1 MTTKIKSG
9 VIAAGAVDASALSD
23 NSITIAHLNCSDGTN
38 GQALVTDGS
47 GTISFADVGI
57 DGIVS
62 SADATAITI
71 DSSENVGI
79 GSSSPVAPL
88 TINDKATFSFN
99 VNDFSLGHH
108 LYYDS
113 AVNDR
118 WERLSGNAG
127 SALYQTAGNMI
138 FYRTSSGG
146 STGDSVTPS
155 ESMRI
160 NSSGSVGIGTNNPDH
175 KFHVD
180 AGAPNSSDKTLAA
193 FSSQRTLRD
202 IGFIW
207 DDSEST
213 LGIATLTNHDLVFHT
228 NGNSNERMRIAASGD
243 ITMSGT
249 GSLKVPSGTAAER
262 PSSPT
267 AGMMRYNSSN
277 SELEVYTNM
286 WLPIKT
292 EAPLAFQ
299 QASTYHQRW
308 TIAADGQSAQAGS
321 GYTAITVNLN
331 FEGNFIVIAKWSHDY
346 MGIGIGYKAGITN
359 ANFTGESNDAVGPY
373 GGDVNGDGF
382 DSTVSYMGQYHW
394 PISGGGANTN
404 STTYYIKHQRAGN
417 TISTHYSTDSA
428 SATNPTHSSWTQV
441 QSATISST
449 DHCKP
454 VWGEASGSETVPLT
468 LLYNDIT
475 GGYNAS

>member
-9 VIAAGAVDASALSD
+9 VIAAGAIDANALSD

-38 GQALVTDGS
+38 GQVLSTDGS
-47 GTISFADVGI
+47 GTLSFTDMTGGV

-62 SADATAITI
+62 SADTTAITI

-79 GSSSPVAPL
+79 G
-88 TINDKATFSFN
+88 
-99 VNDFSLGHH
+99 
-108 LYYDS
+108 
-113 AVNDR
+113 
-118 WERLSGNAG
+118 
-127 SALYQTAGNMI
+127 
-138 FYRTSSGG
+138 
-146 STGDSVTPS
+146 
-155 ESMRI
+155 
-160 NSSGSVGIGTNNPDH
+160 TNIPDH

-180 AGAPNSSDKTLAA
+180 VGAPNSSDKTLAA

-202 IGFIW
+202 IGFVW

-228 NGNSNERMRIAASGD
+228 NGNSNERMRIDSSGNVGIGSIDPLARLQIDNAVTGNGTIHLGNATYYGLIEHDATVTGSNKYTVATASLGGHIWYRGSTEQMRIDSAGD

-249 GSLKVPSGTAAER
+249 GSLKVPSGTSAQR

-277 SELEVYTNM
+277 NELEVYTNM
-286 WLPIKT
+286 WTPIKT
-292 EAPLAFQ
+292 EAPLSLQ
-299 QASTYHQRW
+299 QPSTYFRRW
-308 TIAADGQSAQAGS
+308 TVAADGQSANTGS
-321 GYTAITVNLN
+321 GYNAISVNLN
-331 FEGNFIVIAKWSHDY
+331 FEGNFIVISKWSHDY

-359 ANFTGESNDAVGPY
+359 ANFTGESNDPTGPY

-382 DSTVSYMGQYHW
+382 DSTVSFMGQYHW
-394 PISGGGANTN
+394 PISNGGANTHL
-404 STTYYIKHQRAGN
+404 TTYYIKHQRVGN
-417 TISTHYSTDSA
+417 TISTHYSTNSA
-428 SATNPTHSSWTQV
+428 SGTDPNHASWTQV

-454 VWGEASGSETVPLT
+454 VWGEASSQESLALT
-468 LLYNDIT
+468 LLYNDIS

>member
-1 MTTKIKSG
+1 MAYTKITSR
-9 VIAAGAVDASALSD
+9 VIAD
-23 NSITIAHLNCSDGTN
+23 NSVGIDALNVTDGTN

-47 GTISFADVGI
+47 GGLSFASVGVSGI
-57 DGIVS
+57 DS

-88 TINDKATFSFN
+88 TINDKATISFN

-160 NSSGSVGIGTNNPDH
+160 NSSGSVGIGSIDPLARLQIDNAVSGNGTIHLGNATYYGLIEH
-175 KFHVD
+175 D
-180 AGAPNSSDKTLAA
+180 ATVTGSNKYTVATASL
-193 FSSQRTLRD
+193 
-202 IGFIW
+202 GGHIW
-207 DDSEST
+207 YRGST
-213 LGIATLTNHDLVFHT
+213 
-228 NGNSNERMRIAASGD
+228 EQMRIDASGD

-249 GSLKVPSGTAAER
+249 GSLKVPSGTTAQR

-277 SELEVYTNM
+277 SELEVYTTM
-286 WLPIKT
+286 WTPIKT
-292 EAPLAFQ
+292 EAPLEFQ
-299 QASTYHQRW
+299 QGSTYHQKW

-321 GYTAITVNLN
+321 GYSAISVNLN
-331 FEGNFIVIAKWSHDY
+331 FEGNFIVITKWSHNY
-346 MGIGIGYKAGITN
+346 MGVGIGYKAGISN
-359 ANFTGESNDAVGPY
+359 ANFTGESADANGPY
-373 GGDVNGDGF
+373 GGGSTVDGF

-394 PISGGGANTN
+394 PINGGGANTN

-428 SATNPTHSSWTQV
+428 SATNPTHSSWSQV

-449 DHCKP
+449 DHCKLL
-454 VWGEASGSETVPLT
+454 WGEAAGTETVPLT